1 MSGEKIS
8 GEIIMVREI
17 KEKNLRRN
25 GVAGRRGNFVENRQY
40 EKHQYMNDHSYI
52 IGHDP
57 EIRRTSSRNC
67 SGSTY
72 LLSAMEKSGN
82 RKQKSDQTA
91 RKFATK
97 RLAGLLFVLIFL
109 LLFSPYMS
117 FSGVSDLQVVS
128 SAEKLA
134 RLEQVLKTLVKFDH
148 SQGEGPALEL
158 ERLIFS
164 LKDNPGLRQA
174 AEKRLIEFFASDVS
188 RDARVAVSKPLS
200 WIAGPETAKALAG
213 QLLDPEKSDPARYVL
228 ERIPGEEA
236 DKVLVEALDKAPAVV
251 IPGIISSLGHR
262 RAEAAVLSL
271 EKLLRKNPS
280 PQVVNNVIEALGN
293 IGGDGATRILSG
305 YLKSGDENL
314 RLRAAD
320 ALLRIAGREIED
332 KNFGEA
338 ANISRLLLENKL
350 TPAQKLAAWRVKIL
364 ASGEN
369 YGREIMAALKSRD
382 EMAQQAAIGLIPVLV
397 PRDKIADYLGLFSG
411 LPDNLQVQVA
421 AALSDYPVPAAREFL
436 LNLAEKSP
444 SAEVRTE
451 ALVSLGKAGDN
462 SVVEFLVRKAAS
474 ARGKEKN
481 AARESLLALRGKP
494 VDDRILELLAAGPE
508 QSLRNELLLAAC
520 ERNIRESREYF
531 LKEASNP
538 SADPALV
545 SRGLRAFGDIGLA
558 EELLKV
564 AFSTEDESFREELA
578 GIMAAWAKQ
587 SARPEARSTF
597 FRNLLGKE
605 TDPSRQALLI
615 TIIGK
620 IGERN
625 SLPLL
630 RSYLRAQN
638 AVVREASLKALAEW
652 PEMEARD
659 DLIEIVR
666 TSADLKEKVLAVR
679 GLVRLTASE
688 RYRRPEAVVESLKE
702 IYSLSPRAEEKKLVL
717 SAISDFPCQPALEF
731 CRSLVND
738 PEVGPEARAALE
750 KISQRLR

>member
-1 MSGEKIS
+1 
-8 GEIIMVREI
+8 MVRGIEGENI
-17 KEKNLRRN
+17 KKN
-25 GVAGRRGNFVENRQY
+25 GVMVGHGNFVENRQP
-40 EKHQYMNDHSYI
+40 EKHQYMNGRSYI
-52 IGHDP
+52 IGRDA
-57 EIRRTSSRNC
+57 EIRRAASRSCSDSTSLP
-67 SGSTY
+67 TP
-72 LLSAMEKSGN
+72 LLSVMEKFGAQ
-82 RKQKSDQTA
+82 KQKTDQAA

-97 RLAGLLFVLIFL
+97 RLAGLLFILIFL
-109 LLFSPYMS
+109 LLVSPLLT
-117 FSGVSDLQVVS
+117 FSGVSGLQVVS
-128 SAEKLA
+128 SSDELA
-134 RLEQVLKTLVKFDH
+134 RLDRVLKTLEKFDH
-148 SQGEGPALEL
+148 SQGEAPALEL
-158 ERLIFS
+158 ERLVFS
-164 LKDNPGLRQA
+164 LKDKSELRQA
-174 AEKRLIEFFASDVS
+174 AEKRLLEFFTSNFS

-200 WIAGPETAKALAG
+200 WIAGPETARALAG

-236 DKVLVEALDKAPAVV
+236 DKVLIEALDRAPAVV

-262 RAEAAVLSL
+262 RAKAAVSPL

-280 PQVVNNVIEALGN
+280 PQVVYNAIEALGN

-314 RLRAAD
+314 RLRAVD

-332 KNFGEA
+332 KNLKEA
-338 ANISRLLLENKL
+338 GAISNLLLGLRL
-350 TPAQKLAAWRVKIL
+350 TPAQRLAAWRVKIL

-369 YGREIMAALKSRD
+369 YGREIQAALKSKD

-421 AALSDYPVPAAREFL
+421 AALSNYPVPVAREYL

-451 ALVSLGKAGDN
+451 ALVSLGNAGDY
-462 SVVEFLVRKAAS
+462 SVIEFLVRKAAS

-494 VDDRILELLAAGPE
+494 VDDKILDLLAAGPE
-508 QSLRNELLLAAC
+508 QSVRNELLLAAC

-545 SRGLRAFGDIGLA
+545 SRGLRAFGDIGMA

-564 AFSTEDESFREELA
+564 AFSTEDETFREELA
-578 GIMAAWAKQ
+578 AIMAAWAKQ

-605 TDPSRQALLI
+605 SDPGRQALLI
-615 TIIGK
+615 SIIGK

-625 SLPLL
+625 SLPQL
-630 RSYLRAQN
+630 RSYLRVQN
-638 AVVREASLKALAEW
+638 SVVREASLKALADW
-652 PEMEARD
+652 PEVEARD
-659 DLIEIVR
+659 DLMEIIR

-731 CRSLVND
+731 CQGLVSD

-750 KISQRLR
+750 KISQRLKR